1 MKRTILTI
9 SMLIL
14 LLFVSALLG
23 FPGPCLSQET
33 KDNGSEPKP
42 ERLITMAAEYPGIV
56 IPSDEDVDMDII
68 FYNKGRQDEN
78 VNVWIDQQPDDWESR
93 IKTYRYT
100 VTGVHV
106 PSDESKKLTF
116 EAEPLNGAKPG
127 EYQFLVKAQTPD
139 GEFKL
144 SEKIM
149 VTVEAAEAEAKKNKG
164 VTLTTSYPVISGP
177 SDATFEFSVEV
188 DSELDEDAVFDL
200 FAKGPQ
206 GWDINFK
213 PAYESKYISSL
224 RLKANESKSIAIE
237 VKPTM
242 GAEAGEYPVNIQVSS
257 GQAKGKADLKV
268 ILSGTYDLEVGT
280 PNGLL
285 SLDTGRGSPSNV
297 SFYIKNTGSAAN
309 HDIKFM
315 SFKPEN
321 WKVEFDPESVDAIE
335 PGDLKQVE
343 MKIIP
348 YEDALVGDYS
358 VNVNIQGEKATKNLE
373 LRTTV
378 KASAAWGWIGIGV
391 IVMVIAGLFGVF
403 RWLGRR

>member
-1 MKRTILTI
+1 
-9 SMLIL
+9 
-14 LLFVSALLG
+14 
-23 FPGPCLSQET
+23 
-33 KDNGSEPKP
+33 
-42 ERLITMAAEYPGIV
+42 
-56 IPSDEDVDMDII
+56 
-68 FYNKGRQDEN
+68 
-78 VNVWIDQQPDDWESR
+78 
-93 IKTYRYT
+93 
-100 VTGVHV
+100 
-106 PSDESKKLTF
+106 
-116 EAEPLNGAKPG
+116 
-127 EYQFLVKAQTPD
+127 
-139 GEFKL
+139 
-144 SEKIM
+144 
-149 VTVEAAEAEAKKNKG
+149 
-164 VTLTTSYPVISGP
+164 
-177 SDATFEFSVEV
+177 
-188 DSELDEDAVFDL
+188 
-200 FAKGPQ
+200 
-206 GWDINFK
+206 
-213 PAYESKYISSL
+213 L

-280 PNGLL
+280 ANGLL
-285 SLDTGRGSPSNV
+285 SLDASQGSPSNV

-321 WKVEFDPESVDAIE
+321 WKVEFDPESVAAIE

-358 VNVNIQGEKATKNLE
+358 VSVNVQGEKATKNLE

-378 KASAAWGWIGIGV
+378 KASAVWGWIGIGV
-391 IVMVIAGLFGVF
+391 IVVVIAGLFGVF